1 VLLEEAVAVVAAVLA
16 VELVDTDIE
25 LVLPFLLLHTQLSL
39 VVVDMLKVVS
49 LTHPVELVDI
59 PLSET
64 LEIPIHI
71 FLLLLVV
78 VVVDLMV
85 PVEILVD
92 LVVESD
98 GLLALIMKE
107 VL

>member
-1 VLLEEAVAVVAAVLA
+1 VLLEAAVAVVAAVLA
-16 VELVDTDIE
+16 VELVDIDIE

-39 VVVDMLKVVS
+39 VVVDMVTLVRIFQLVV
-49 LTHPVELVDI
+49 VDI

-78 VVVDLMV
+78 EVLDLIIT
-85 PVEILVD
+85 VEILVD

-107 VL
+107 IL